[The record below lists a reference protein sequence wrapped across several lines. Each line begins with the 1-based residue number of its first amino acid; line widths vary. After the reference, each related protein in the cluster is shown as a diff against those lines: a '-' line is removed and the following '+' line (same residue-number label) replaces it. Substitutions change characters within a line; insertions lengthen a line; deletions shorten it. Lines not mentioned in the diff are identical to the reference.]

1 MAGVAVGLGS
11 AARSFSS
18 TSKRKSN
25 LIKSGYFGPEK
36 YNISTPLL
44 LPMDL
49 K

>member
-1 MAGVAVGLGS
+1 MTGVAVGLGS
-11 AARSFSS
+11 AARSTRS

-25 LIKSGYFGPEK
+25 KIGKDK
-36 YNISTPLL
+36 YVIATPLL